1 MGHIK
6 LAAPVAHIWMSKE
19 LPSPSKI
26 SLVLDIPY
34 KDAEEVIYFVNYI
47 ILDNA
52 GSKVFNN
59 RDVVDLTNART
70 NKLNRGKLRKILSDI
85 KDKVAKDSIDYKRAT
100 DYYDRLKDAALPF
113 TIEEVFSFIK
123 KHTNIRFGI
132 GAEAIYELLK
142 GVDLQKESVS
152 IQNELSKLD
161 PSNARF
167 RKLMRRLEVIR

>member
-1 MGHIK
+1 
-6 LAAPVAHIWMSKE
+6 MSKE

-34 KDAEEVIYFVNYI
+34 KDVEEVIYFVNYI

-52 GSKVFNN
+52 GSKVFANK
-59 RDVVDLTNART
+59 DIIDLTDGKT
-70 NKLNRGKLRKILSDI
+70 NKVNRGKLRKVLGEILE
-85 KDKVAKDSIDYKRAT
+85 KVKPETVDHRRAT
-100 DYYDRLKDAALPF
+100 DYYNRLKDTSLPF
-113 TIEEVFSFIK
+113 SIEEVFSFIK

-142 GVDLQKESVS
+142 NVDLQKESTS
-152 IQNELSKLD
+152 IQNELTQYE
-161 PSNARF
+161 PNHPRF